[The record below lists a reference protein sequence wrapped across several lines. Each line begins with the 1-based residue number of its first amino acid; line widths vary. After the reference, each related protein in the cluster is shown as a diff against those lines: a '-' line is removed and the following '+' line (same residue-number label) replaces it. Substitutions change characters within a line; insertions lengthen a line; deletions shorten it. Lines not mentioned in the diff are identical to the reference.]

1 MTSRILAFAIILSGS
16 GAAWAQDDV
25 YERGKDKPHK
35 SAITK
40 ESAKGVTLK
49 DGTFIPAEKIEDI
62 FYNIESNEVRINTYR
77 PAFTAEK
84 DALDPKN
91 DAKRKGLLAEA
102 VKKYQETAVSA
113 KVKEAAA
120 KRHAEY
126 KAAALLARQ
135 ASEEGGAAE
144 PAIEA
149 LKKYKSKHPDSWQI
163 GAALQLL
170 GRLQLDAKDFDAA
183 TQTYADLAQA
193 NVPEDAKQ
201 DAQLQVIQVAARAG
215 RSAEASKQLD
225 DFIKLLPKDS
235 RHIARA
241 RVVQAELMLTAK
253 QTDEAIKLLRQV
265 VKETSD
271 RSLKAVAYNAL
282 GVSLYERDDYKGA
295 RWEFLWVD
303 VEYNQNKQEHAKAL
317 YYLSHIFEKLGDAER
332 SQECREL
339 LLSDRAFAGS
349 EWRSRAQKELKTP

>member
-1 MTSRILAFAIILSGS
+1 
-16 GAAWAQDDV
+16 
-25 YERGKDKPHK
+25 
-35 SAITK
+35 
-40 ESAKGVTLK
+40 
-49 DGTFIPAEKIEDI
+49 
-62 FYNIESNEVRINTYR
+62 
-77 PAFTAEK
+77 
-84 DALDPKN
+84 
-91 DAKRKGLLAEA
+91 
-102 VKKYQETAVSA
+102 
-113 KVKEAAA
+113 
-120 KRHAEY
+120 
-126 KAAALLARQ
+126 
-135 ASEEGGAAE
+135 
-144 PAIEA
+144 
-149 LKKYKSKHPDSWQI
+149 
-163 GAALQLL
+163 
-170 GRLQLDAKDFDAA
+170 
-183 TQTYADLAQA
+183 
-193 NVPEDAKQ
+193 
-201 DAQLQVIQVAARAG
+201 VAARAG